1 MQQPAV
7 FGVPVYTTDTT
18 EAKDSPTRLV
28 HRQYSGS
35 TAAAPG
41 TEQLYGTPTFF
52 SGERAAAA
60 ETEARSPGGEQRP
73 VLSVLR
79 EILRTN
85 KSYDAAQQSGARD
98 HYDISRHF
106 HSGHTAATAA
116 ASPGPPAVYKHT
128 EDPELR
134 LPASSTQQPAGDR
147 GQEGHEA
154 GDGDGD
160 GDSDGDQGDY
170 EDRFKQ
176 IWPYRTDDK
185 YSLFYFHPSQEQPPV
200 QEEADEA
207 AYPWP
212 SLSDLEPEEDI
223 EEFQPRHP
231 QGDQGNLNRGTE
243 RLVQMVQEFSALVR
257 SGAIDAFSENCV
269 FITVLKISKIIFSIF
284 SSLLDICLILCFL
297 QISRTG

>member
-1 MQQPAV
+1 M
-7 FGVPVYTTDTT
+7 
-18 EAKDSPTRLV
+18 
-28 HRQYSGS
+28 
-35 TAAAPG
+35 APH
-41 TEQLYGTPTFF
+41 P
-52 SGERAAAA
+52 
-60 ETEARSPGGEQRP
+60 
-73 VLSVLR
+73 
-79 EILRTN
+79 
-85 KSYDAAQQSGARD
+85 
-98 HYDISRHF
+98 
-106 HSGHTAATAA
+106 
-116 ASPGPPAVYKHT
+116 
-128 EDPELR
+128 
-134 LPASSTQQPAGDR
+134 
-147 GQEGHEA
+147 
-154 GDGDGD
+154 GDGDG
-160 GDSDGDQGDY
+160 DGDQGDY

-231 QGDQGNLNRGTE
+231 QGDQANLNRGTE
-243 RLVQMVQEFSALVR
+243 RLVQIVQEFLVR

>member
-35 TAAAPG
+35 TAAGPG

-52 SGERAAAA
+52 SDERAAAA
-60 ETEARSPGGEQRP
+60 EPEARSPGGEQRP

-85 KSYDAAQQSGARD
+85 KSYDTAQQSGARD

-106 HSGHTAATAA
+106 QSGHTPATVA

-147 GQEGHEA
+147 GQEGHEDS
-154 GDGDGD
+154 DGDNDSDSEGVDDNDSD
-160 GDSDGDQGDY
+160 GDGDQGDY
-170 EDRFKQ
+170 EDKFKQ

-207 AYPWP
+207 VYPWP
-212 SLSDLEPEEDI
+212 SLSDPE

-231 QGDQGNLNRGTE
+231 HGDQGNLNRGTE
-243 RLVQMVQEFSALVR
+243 RSVPLH
-257 SGAIDAFSENCV
+257 
-269 FITVLKISKIIFSIF
+269 
-284 SSLLDICLILCFL
+284 
-297 QISRTG
+297 